1 MSILLHARPGTSAQ
15 QALSTLAH
23 RQVQV
28 KLRLPQLPGSGNAE
42 CDNAEMLGNIVK
54 KGGGA
59 KEVSGF
65 DSRLSGG
72 NSLSPVLVK
81 KGWVDGGANNVQKA

>member
-1 MSILLHARPGTSAQ
+1 MLNVVILKCWETSSKREGEQ
-15 QALSTLAH
+15 RKSL
-23 RQVQV
+23 VV
-28 KLRLPQLPGSGNAE
+28 
-42 CDNAEMLGNIVK
+42 
-54 KGGGA
+54 
-59 KEVSGF
+59 